1 MIENLQRKTA
11 LLTLGMF
18 DRWIDWLLGVFE
30 SSTLKLSN
38 YKLKIVL
45 LGLTKKKHKNLNFSN
60 RNILTTKIK
69 NSY

>member
-45 LGLTKKKHKNLNFSN
+45 LGLTKK
-60 RNILTTKIK
+60 NIKTSTFQVIIF
-69 NSY
+69 

>member
-18 DRWIDWLLGVFE
+18 DRWVDWLLGVFE

>member
-18 DRWIDWLLGVFE
+18 DRWVDWLLGVFE

-45 LGLTKKKHKNLNFSN
+45 LDLTKKKHKNLNFSN

>member
-45 LGLTKKKHKNLNFSN
+45 LGLTKKKHKNLNFSSH
-60 RNILTTKIK
+60 NILTTKIN